1 MARLMISISGIRG
14 VVGDG
19 LTPQLIVNFA
29 QAFGTYL
36 GGGKVVVG
44 RDSRVTGPMAKHAVF
59 AGLMAAGIDVID
71 IGICPTPSVQ
81 MAVKTLK
88 AHGGIAITA
97 SHNPIEW
104 NALKLIDSSGMF
116 LDEAQGK
123 KVVAVVQ
130 SGEYRNVG
138 WDQVGKPEIYENAV
152 EDHIKAILKLKLIDV
167 DEIARRKFKVVV
179 DCVNGAGGTLLPG
192 LLQELGCETIFI
204 NEEPTGLFPRAP
216 EPLPENITE
225 LCERVKVEKADIGF
239 AVDPDVDRLAIVSEK
254 GEPFGE
260 EYSLV
265 SAANYVMSKKDG
277 PIVVN
282 ASVTKAIDDIASKY
296 NTEVHRTK
304 VGEIYVAKKMKRLKA
319 AIGGEGNGGVIL
331 PELHLGRD
339 APLAIA
345 LTLQQLAVTR
355 MKASEL
361 RASLP
366 QYFQAKNRIEIK
378 DFDVNFIL
386 KEIEKKYKKEQI
398 DKIDGLKI
406 LWTDSWVHI
415 RPSNTEPII
424 RIYSEA
430 KTKEEAEAL
439 GYRFIHEVESV
450 LKKTK

>member
-1 MARLMISISGIRG
+1 MAKLMISISGIRG

-19 LTPQLIVNFA
+19 LTPQMIVNFA

-44 RDSRVTGPMAKHAVF
+44 RDSRVTGPMVKHAVF
-59 AGLMAAGIDVID
+59 SGLMAAGMDVID
-71 IGICPTPSVQ
+71 IGICPTPTVQ
-81 MAVKTLK
+81 MAVKKLK
-88 AHGGIAITA
+88 ALGGIAITA

-104 NALKLIDSSGMF
+104 NALKLIGSSGMF

-123 KVVAVVQ
+123 KVIAVVEKN
-130 SGEYRNVG
+130 GYRNVK
-138 WDQVGKPEIYENAV
+138 WDQIGKPEIYEDAIQ
-152 EDHIKAILKLKLIDV
+152 DHIKAILKLKLIDT
-167 DEIARRKFKVVV
+167 DEIARRKFRVVV
-179 DCVNGAGGTLLPG
+179 DCVNGAGGTLLPA
-192 LLQELGCETIFI
+192 LLEELGCEAIFM

-216 EPLPENITE
+216 EPLPENITD
-225 LCERVKVEKADIGF
+225 LCERVKKEKADVGF
-239 AVDPDVDRLAIVSEK
+239 AVDPDVDRLAIVTEK

-260 EYSLV
+260 EFTLV
-265 SAANYVMSKKDG
+265 SAANYVLSKKNG

-282 ASVTKAIDDIASKY
+282 ASVSRAIDVIAAKFNS
-296 NTEVHRTK
+296 EVFRTK
-304 VGEIYVAKKMKRLKA
+304 VGEIYVAKKMEKVKA

-339 APLAIA
+339 APLGIA

-361 RASLP
+361 RGSLP
-366 QYFQAKNRIEIK
+366 QYFQGKNRIEIK
-378 DFDVNFIL
+378 NYDVASIL
-386 KEIEKKYKKEQI
+386 KEIEKRYKNEQL
-398 DKIDGLKI
+398 DKTDGLKI
-406 LWTDSWVHI
+406 LWEESWVHI

-439 GYRFIHEVESV
+439 GYRFINEVEDII
-450 LKKTK
+450 KKNK

>member
-1 MARLMISISGIRG
+1 MSRLMISISGIRG

-19 LTPQLIVNFA
+19 LTPQVVVKFA

-44 RDSRVTGPMAKHAVF
+44 RDSRVTGPMVKHSVF
-59 AGLMAAGIDVID
+59 SGLMAAGVDVID
-71 IGICPTPSVQ
+71 IGICPTPTVQ
-81 MAVKTLK
+81 MAVKELK

-104 NALKLIDSSGMF
+104 NALKLIDASGMF
-116 LDEAQGK
+116 LDESQGK
-123 KVVAVVQ
+123 KVIDIVDK
-130 SGEYRNVG
+130 EKFRNVT
-138 WDQVGKPEIYENAV
+138 WDQIGKPEIYENAI

-167 DEIARRKFKVVV
+167 EEIASRKFKVVV
-179 DCVNGAGGTLLPG
+179 DCVNGAGGTILPDLLAN
-192 LLQELGCETIFI
+192 LGVQAVFM

-216 EPLPENITE
+216 EPLPENIGD
-225 LCERVKVEKADIGF
+225 LCERVRAEKADIGF

-260 EYSLV
+260 EYTLV
-265 SAANYVMSKKDG
+265 SAANYVLSHKDG
-277 PIVVN
+277 PIAVN
-282 ASVTKAIDDIASKY
+282 ASVTRAIDDIAAKY

-304 VGEIYVAKKMKRLKA
+304 VGEIYVAKKMKKIKA

-361 RASLP
+361 RDSLP
-366 QYFQAKNRIEIK
+366 QYYQSKNRIEIK
-378 DFDVNFIL
+378 NFDVSKIMEAL
-386 KEIEKKYKKEQI
+386 EKRHNKEQV
-398 DKIDGLKI
+398 DKIDGLKLI
-406 LWTDSWVHI
+406 YRDSWVHV

-430 KTKEEAEAL
+430 RHKEEADAL
-439 GYRFIHEVESV
+439 GFQLINEIKEII
-450 LKKTK
+450 KENK

>member
-1 MARLMISISGIRG
+1 MISISGIRG
-14 VVGDG
+14 IVGDG
-19 LTPQLIVNFA
+19 LTPQMSVNFA
-29 QAFGTYL
+29 QAFGTYI

-44 RDSRVTGPMAKHAVF
+44 RDSRVTGPMVKHAVF
-59 AGLMAAGIDVID
+59 SGLMASGVDVID
-71 IGICPTPSVQ
+71 IGVCPTPTVQ
-81 MAVKTLK
+81 MAVKKLK

-116 LDEAQGK
+116 LDESQGK
-123 KVVAVVQ
+123 KVIAVVEKN
-130 SGEYRNVG
+130 GYRSVG
-138 WDQVGKPEIYENAV
+138 WDQIGKPEVYENAIQ
-152 EDHIKAILKLKLIDV
+152 DHIKAILKLRLIDV
-167 DEIARRKFKVVV
+167 DEIARRKFKLVV
-179 DCVNGAGGTLLPG
+179 DCVNGAGGTILPALLH
-192 LLQELGCETIFI
+192 ELGCEVIFI

-225 LCERVKVEKADIGF
+225 LCERVKVEKADVGF

-265 SAANYVMSKKDG
+265 SAANYVLSKNDG
-277 PIVVN
+277 PVVVN
-282 ASVTKAIDDIASKY
+282 ASVSRAVDVVAAKY
-296 NTEVHRTK
+296 NTEVYRTK
-304 VGEIYVAKKMKRLKA
+304 VGEIYVAKKMKKVKA

-345 LTLQQLAVTR
+345 LTLQQLAMTR

-361 RASLP
+361 HGSLP

-378 DFDVNFIL
+378 DHNVAQIL
-386 KEIEKKYKKEQI
+386 KEIEKRYKNEQI

-406 LWTDSWVHI
+406 LWEDSWVHI

-439 GYRFIHEVESV
+439 GYRFIHEVEDV
-450 LKKTK
+450 IKKSK